1 MKRLF
6 NIILIFLLLFALFSC
21 EKEELEGPG
30 PIFDCVT
37 CYDQNT
43 NYKVEHWKI
52 DFPMI
57 HNDYYESKTENG
69 PNWGAPTDFLIVDY
83 DNDGYLDAVTGDSDY
98 TSSFA
103 GVANRRYFKFF
114 KGSPNGDLTLDT
126 RSQYQNIVGPIHGA
140 TSFLGDYNNDGRP
153 DMVFIDSGVDD
164 QTGTGAAPGS
174 YPIILMSNEQG
185 YYDRVAYENAYGGFH
200 DGASADIDND
210 GDLDIVLPRWVT
222 MINQGDGTFS
232 IQPFPIE
239 TIDDPTTLVIADL
252 DNDGMLEWIY
262 GSGTMYQP
270 PGAYRHRSWIG
281 NPVEGIKDIIPHVDN
296 FGIFLDVKFWD
307 IDNDGVLEMVV
318 NRASDQNHP
327 QGHWIAW
334 HMQVLDYTDD
344 GVIDITN
351 STIEQNT
358 YYPTTPGL
366 GFGWISSINIRE
378 DKYGNVFLF
387 SDDGNTYVKWKLENG
402 FFKRV
407 L

>member
-1 MKRLF
+1 MKKTIWDHLLF
-6 NIILIFLLLFALFSC
+6 IILIVLLILASSC
-21 EKEELEGPG
+21 EYEEYEPYIKDEIKDELKL
-30 PIFDCVT
+30 
-37 CYDQNT
+37 N
-43 NYKVEHWKI
+43 NYKESWDVIKHYPFETLTYS
-52 DFPMI
+52 DF
-57 HNDYYESKTENG
+57 NYYSNCWLDNT
-69 PNWGAPTDFLIVDY
+69 ALLADFDLDG
-83 DNDGYLDAVTGDSDY
+83 DNDVMIAPDCTDDDQ
-98 TSSFA
+98 
-103 GVANRRYFKFF
+103 RQPPIKFF
-114 KGSPNGDLTLDT
+114 KNDKGKFSEWNINIDNNIGIISGT
-126 RSQYQNIVGPIHGA
+126 RTTIV
-140 TSFLGDYNNDGRP
+140 GDYNNDKIP
-153 DMVFIDSGVDD
+153 DVFFISHNGHGYGFGV
-164 QTGTGAAPGS
+164 PS
-174 YPIILMSNEQG
+174 ILLSNE
-185 YYDRVAYENAYGGFH
+185 NGFVFKDLDLEKKWYS
-200 DGASADIDND
+200 DGTSGDIDND

-270 PGAYRHRSWIG
+270 PGEYRHRSWIG

-318 NRASDQNHP
+318 NRASDSNHP